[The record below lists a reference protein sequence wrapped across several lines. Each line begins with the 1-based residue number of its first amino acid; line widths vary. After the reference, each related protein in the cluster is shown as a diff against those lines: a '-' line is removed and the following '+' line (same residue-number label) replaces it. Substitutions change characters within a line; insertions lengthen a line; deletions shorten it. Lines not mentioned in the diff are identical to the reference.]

1 MEKEK
6 IESACSIIDSL
17 DYIDKRDV
25 FSRCFDLNNN
35 QSTNMNDFLV
45 LISLVSLSYI
55 KLKEKDP
62 LTTPLSILCKL
73 TNQIKDNSYFYK
85 YLENIS
91 ILVEILTPGIKTID
105 TCGLKSSNEIFDKI
119 KEILNKWMPF

>member
-6 IESACSIIDSL
+6 IDFACSIIDNL

-25 FSRCFDLNNN
+25 FSRCFDLNNH
-35 QSTNMNDFLV
+35 QSNNMNDFLV

-55 KLKEKDP
+55 KIKEKDP
-62 LTTPLSILCKL
+62 LTTPLIILCKL
-73 TNQIKDNSYFYK
+73 TNQIKDNSYYYK

-91 ILVEILTPGIKTID
+91 ILVEIITPGIKTID
-105 TCGLKSSNEIFDKI
+105 SCGLKSSNEIFEKI

>member
-6 IESACSIIDSL
+6 IDTACTIIDNL

-25 FSRCFDLNNN
+25 FFSCFDINNH

-45 LISLVSLSYI
+45 LVSLVSLAYI

-62 LTTPLSILCKL
+62 LTTPLTILCKL
-73 TNQIKDNSYFYK
+73 TGQIKDNSFYYK

-105 TCGLKSSNEIFDKI
+105 SCGLKSSNEIFDKI
-119 KEILNKWMPF
+119 KELLNKWMPF